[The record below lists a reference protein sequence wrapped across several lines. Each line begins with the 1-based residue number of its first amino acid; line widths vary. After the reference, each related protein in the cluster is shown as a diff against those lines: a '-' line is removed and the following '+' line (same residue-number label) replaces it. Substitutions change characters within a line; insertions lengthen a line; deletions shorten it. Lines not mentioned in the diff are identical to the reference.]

1 MMPALLN
8 MCVQDCS
15 IALPTVGWS
24 WCNSQGSPAL
34 TGAVE
39 TLLKRCSEKNTFM
52 PRAPAN
58 SLLPTLMNTGID
70 LVQISRMRESLEHFG
85 EQFCRRI
92 FTQAEQGDCIRL
104 PAQRV
109 QRLAARYAAKEA
121 ALKALQLA
129 DAGVAWT
136 DIEVVSQPDGLC
148 RLALH
153 GKAEAV
159 VAERGPYRT
168 FLSLTEAGDYASA
181 VVVYSLLTAAQ

>member
-1 MMPALLN
+1 MP
-8 MCVQDCS
+8 
-15 IALPTVGWS
+15 
-24 WCNSQGSPAL
+24 
-34 TGAVE
+34 TGAVGS
-39 TLLKRCSEKNTFM
+39 LLKGYSEKNAFM
-52 PRAPAN
+52 SETPAFA
-58 SLLPTLMNTGID
+58 LLPMRMNTGID

-104 PAQRV
+104 PAKRV

-136 DIEVVSQPDGLC
+136 DIEVVSQPDGSC

-153 GKAEAV
+153 GRAEALA
-159 VAERGPYRT
+159 AERGPYRT

-181 VVVYSLLTAAQ
+181 VVVYSLLPAAR